1 MLFEVDFSIKI
12 DGDFCT
18 VHTELIPALSVSEC
32 RIVAERIKQ
41 DLKSNHGQ
49 EIYIFIGA

>member
-12 DGDFCT
+12 DGDFYT

-32 RIVAERIKQ
+32 KIMAENIKQ
-41 DLKSNHGQ
+41 DLRRIHVQ